1 LVERSQIG
9 GGGPGGDGG
18 GLGGGIARDG
28 DWGGRG
34 DGDGLEALELIE
46 GAMVVAL
53 GRIDAALET
62 GEGIAA
68 AIEGQAE
75 RTFLVGREEGGQF
88 VGPELG
94 FDLVVAAEEPL
105 GLDEGID
112 QERLLGGGGAE
123 AVVVIEG
130 EGFEILG
137 GLAGD
142 DPGAGVDAGF
152 EGVETGDGLALGSA
166 GAGGFEG
173 VAAVRFDLTGGSHSV
188 PLRE

>member
-1 LVERSQIG
+1 LGS
-9 GGGPGGDGG
+9 GPGGGFARDGG
-18 GLGGGIARDG
+18 GRRD
-28 DWGGRG
+28 RR
-34 DGDGLEALELIE
+34 GLEALKLIE
-46 GAMVVAL
+46 GAVVVAL
-53 GRIDAALET
+53 GRIDAALEA
-62 GEGIAA
+62 GEGVAA
-68 AIEGQAE
+68 AIEGLAE
-75 RTFLVGREEGGQF
+75 RTFLVGREEGGHF

-94 FDLVVAAEEPL
+94 FDLAIAAEEPL

-112 QERLLGGGGAE
+112 EERLLGGVGVE

-142 DPGAGVDAGF
+142 DLGAGVDAGF

-188 PLRE
+188 PLRG